1 MILIK
6 PLLETLRWEDMPDEE
21 YFSEKYSDC
30 VSNSRLSLINPE
42 QGGSP
47 EKFLENKHS
56 FSDSFLLGSAVHAE
70 ILQPGEFDIIGGID
84 RPTAK
89 LGLMADEL
97 FKYYPNIT
105 RDDIIIASNKI
116 DYYKGKMDDKKCQ
129 FVYDNCL
136 PYWSKLKDLYD
147 SKAITKEPILLDN
160 NTKNKYDACVTSVK
174 NNKEIV
180 SLLEPEGFFDDVVV
194 GNEVAFF
201 IVFLAVDTETGQSVE
216 IPFKAKLDNFTIVG
230 NDVTLNDL
238 KTTRHWL
245 DKFKESFKDYHYY
258 RQMGAYSWL
267 LRLYAE
273 KNNIKIDSFKANM
286 LVVSTVPDYRSGVFK
301 VRASDVQQ
309 GFDEFKYLLKL
320 VAEIKMQ

>member
-6 PLLETLRWEDMPDEE
+6 PLLETLRWEDIPDEE

-97 FKYYPNIT
+97 FKCYPNIT
-105 RDDIIIASNKI
+105 RDDIIMASNKI

-160 NTKNKYDACVTSVK
+160 NTKSKYDACVTSVK

-180 SLLEPEGFFDDVVV
+180 SLLEPEGFFDDVIV

-201 IVFLAVDTETGQSVE
+201 IVFLAVNTETGQSVE

-258 RQMGAYSWL
+258 RQMGVYSWL
-267 LRLYAE
+267 LRLYAG

-301 VRASDVQQ
+301 VRASDVQR
-309 GFDEFKYLLKL
+309 GFDEFKNLLKL
-320 VAEIKMQ
+320 VAEVKMQ

>member
-47 EKFLENKHS
+47 ERYLANQHFY
-56 FSDSFLLGSAVHAE
+56 SDSFLLGSAVHAE
-70 ILQPGEFDIIGGID
+70 VLQPGEFNIIGNID

-105 RDDIIIASNKI
+105 VDDIIAASNKI
-116 DYYKGKMDDKKCQ
+116 NYYKGKMDDKKCQ
-129 FVYDNCL
+129 LVYDNCL
-136 PYWSKLKDLYD
+136 PYWAKLKDLYD
-147 SKAITKEPILLDN
+147 SKAITKEPIFLDN
-160 NTKNKYDACVTSVK
+160 NTKNKYDACVTSIK
-174 NNKEIV
+174 NNREIV
-180 SLLEPEGFFDDVVV
+180 SLLEPEGFFDDVIV

-201 IVFLAVDTETGQSVE
+201 IVFLAVDTETGQTIE

-238 KTTRHWL
+238 KTTGHWL
-245 DKFKESFKDYHYY
+245 DKFKESFNKYHYY

-273 KNNIKIDSFKANM
+273 KNNIKVDSFKANM
-286 LVVSTVPDYRSGVFK
+286 LVVSTVPDYRSGIFK
-301 VRASDVQQ
+301 VRTSDVQR

-320 VAEIKMQ
+320 VAEIKMR

>member
-6 PLLETLRWEDMPDEE
+6 PILDSLRWEDMPDDV
-21 YFSEKYSDC
+21 YFSNRYSDY

-47 EKFLENKHS
+47 EKFLENRHS

-70 ILQPGEFDIIGGID
+70 ILQPGEFDIIGGVD

-89 LGLMADEL
+89 LGRMADEL

-105 RDDIIIASNKI
+105 DEDIIAASDKI
-116 DYYKGKMDDKKCQ
+116 DYYKGKMDDRKCQ
-129 FVYDNCL
+129 LVRDNCL

-147 SKAITKEPILLDN
+147 SKAITKEPIFLDN
-160 NTKNKYDACVTSVK
+160 NTKSKYDACVASVK
-174 NNKEIV
+174 NNKEIT
-180 SLLEPEGFFDDVVV
+180 SLLEPEGFFDDVIV

-201 IVFLAVDTETGQSVE
+201 VVFLAVDTETGQSVE

-245 DKFKESFKDYHYY
+245 DKFNESFKDYHYY

-273 KNNIKIDSFKANM
+273 KLKIEVKSFKANM
-286 LVVSTVPDYRSGVFK
+286 LVVSTVPDYRSGVFRVK
-301 VRASDVQQ
+301 ASEVQK
-309 GFDEFKYLLKL
+309 GFDEFKNLLKL
-320 VAEIKMQ
+320 VAEVKMR

>member
-6 PLLETLRWEDMPDEE
+6 PLLETLRWEDIPDEE

-42 QGGSP
+42 QGGST

-56 FSDSFLLGSAVHAE
+56 FSDSFFFFFAVHAE

-105 RDDIIIASNKI
+105 RDDIIMASDKV
-116 DYYKGKMDDKKCQ
+116 DYYKGKMDDRKCQ

-147 SKAITKEPILLDN
+147 SKAITKEPIFLDN
-160 NTKNKYDACVTSVK
+160 NTKNKYDACLASVK

-180 SLLEPEGFFDDVVV
+180 SLLEPEGFFDDIIV

-201 IVFLAVDTETGQSVE
+201 IVFLAVDTETGQTIK

-258 RQMGAYSWL
+258 RQMGVYSWL

-273 KNNIKIDSFKANM
+273 KNNIKVDSFKANM

-301 VRASDVQQ
+301 VRASDVQR
-309 GFDEFKYLLKL
+309 GFDEFKNLLKL
-320 VAEIKMQ
+320 VAEVKMQ